1 MNVGLYTRV
10 STNDQ
15 HTLPMQM
22 EALKQ
27 YVERR
32 QWHIVLTVEDIAS
45 GSSQRPQRE
54 RILKA
59 ARQREIDTIL
69 VWRLDRWGR
78 SVPDLVSTLH
88 ELNQLGIGFISITE
102 ALDLTTATGRAMAG
116 LLAVFAEFERD
127 LLRERVKAGIA
138 HSKKMGKSHGRPST
152 ANRHKSQALA
162 LFQQGMSKS
171 KIAKELN
178 ISRTSARRLLSL
190 S

>member
-10 STNDQ
+10 FTDEQ

-22 EALKQ
+22 DALKH

-32 QWHIVLTVEDIAS
+32 QWQIALTVEDVAS
-45 GSSQRPQRE
+45 GSSERPQRE
-54 RILKA
+54 NLLKA
-59 ARQREIDTIL
+59 AKKHEIDIIL

-78 SVPDLVSTLH
+78 SVADLVGPLH
-88 ELNQLGIGFISITE
+88 ELNQLGIDFISITE

-127 LLRERVKAGIA
+127 LLREWVKAGITHA
-138 HSKKMGKSHGRPST
+138 KKLGKSHGRPQT
-152 ANRHKSQALA
+152 AKRHKSQATA

-178 ISRTSARRLLSL
+178 ISRTFIRRLLS
-190 S
+190 SA